1 MNRSCASP
9 SFSPAPFPHFDESLA
24 SNYWRVPLRLLDDSY
39 IVFLNQN
46 IKRIFT
52 SENLPDFIKL
62 ALAFIKASSITS
74 PKADSELYELN
85 MFLPEDMENELYKES
100 GWRASDSWFIV
111 ILSNSQINELAGY
124 SSET

>member
-24 SNYWRVPLRLLDDSY
+24 SDYWRVPLRLLDNSY

-111 ILSNSQINELAGY
+111 ILSNSQINELTGY
-124 SSET
+124 SNET

>member
-1 MNRSCASP
+1 MNTSCESS

-24 SNYWRVPLRLLDDSY
+24 SDYWRVPLRVLDDSY
-39 IVFLNQN
+39 IVFLNEN

-62 ALAFIKASSITS
+62 ALAFIKASSLTN
-74 PKADSELYELN
+74 PKADSEVYELD
-85 MFLPEDMENELYKES
+85 MFLPEDKDNELYKES

-111 ILSNSQINELAGY
+111 ILSNYQINELAGY
-124 SSET
+124 SNEA

>member
-24 SNYWRVPLRLLDDSY
+24 SDYWRVPLRLLDDSY

-124 SSET
+124 SNET

>member
-24 SNYWRVPLRLLDDSY
+24 SDYWRVPLRLLDNSY
-39 IVFLNQN
+39 IVFLNEN

-85 MFLPEDMENELYKES
+85 MFLPEDMENELYTES
-100 GWRASDSWFIV
+100 GWRASDSWIIV
-111 ILSNSQINELAGY
+111 ILSNSQINELTGY
-124 SSET
+124 SNET

>member
-111 ILSNSQINELAGY
+111 ILSNSQINELTGY
-124 SSET
+124 SNET

>member
-1 MNRSCASP
+1 MNRSCSSP

-24 SNYWRVPLRLLDDSY
+24 NDYWRVPMKILDGSY

-62 ALAFIKASSITS
+62 ALAFIKASSIIS
-74 PKADSELYELN
+74 PKADSELCELN

-111 ILSNSQINELAGY
+111 ILSNSQINELTGY
-124 SSET
+124 SNET

>member
-9 SFSPAPFPHFDESLA
+9 SFSPSPFPHFDESLA
-24 SNYWRVPLRLLDDSY
+24 SDYWRVPLRLLDDSY

-74 PKADSELYELN
+74 PKADSEVYELD
-85 MFLPEDMENELYKES
+85 MFLP
-100 GWRASDSWFIV
+100 
-111 ILSNSQINELAGY
+111 
-124 SSET
+124 

>member
-1 MNRSCASP
+1 MNRSCESP

-24 SNYWRVPLRLLDDSY
+24 SDYWRVPLRLLDDSY

-111 ILSNSQINELAGY
+111 ILSNSQINELTGY
-124 SSET
+124 SNET

>member
-24 SNYWRVPLRLLDDSY
+24 SDYWRVPLRLLDDSY

-111 ILSNSQINELAGY
+111 ILSNSQINELTGY
-124 SSET
+124 SNET

>member
-74 PKADSELYELN
+74 PKADSEVYELN
-85 MFLPEDMENELYKES
+85 MFLPEDMKNELYKES

>member
-1 MNRSCASP
+1 MNRSCSSP
-9 SFSPAPFPHFDESLA
+9 SFSPVPFPHFDESLA
-24 SNYWRVPLRLLDDSY
+24 SDYWRVPLRLLDDSY

-124 SSET
+124 SNET

>member
-24 SNYWRVPLRLLDDSY
+24 NDYWRVPMKILDGSY

-111 ILSNSQINELAGY
+111 ILSNSQINELTGY
-124 SSET
+124 SNET